1 MIRNRIRGVALFFIN
16 HFMSGNYLWSLK
28 RGLLRATGVR
38 IGKNVKIVG
47 PLHIGV
53 CSNLSIGDNSWIGKN
68 FTVYGNADAS
78 VGSNCDIA
86 PDVVLETG
94 AHEIGSADRRAGR
107 GYCELIAIEDG
118 CWIGVRATIL
128 AGVVVAS
135 GSVVAAG
142 AVVNKNVDE
151 NTVVGGIPATVK
163 KMLEK

>member
-1 MIRNRIRGVALFFIN
+1 MIRNRIRGVTLFFIN
-16 HFMSGNYLWSLK
+16 HFMSGNFFWSLK

-94 AHEIGSADRRAGR
+94 AHEIGSAARRAGR
-107 GYCELIAIEDG
+107 GYCGPIAIEDG
-118 CWIGVRATIL
+118 CWIGVKAILL
-128 AGVVVAS
+128 AGVTVES
-135 GSVVAAG
+135 GSIVAAG
-142 AVVNKNVDE
+142 AVVNKNVPM
-151 NTVVGGIPATVK
+151 NTVVGGVPAVVK
-163 KMLEK
+163 KELE